1 MPLIDIGI
9 TNGEYWKGSGK
20 GGGQIG
26 KWVYIVFVVIFG
38 LLGLDH
44 LLLRSPVTF
53 VLKLLT
59 MIPFLGFWYFYDI
72 AQLGEWDL
80 IKKDGIGIPFYGP
93 LGIGKGIFINEDS
106 SNLSSPDIPKPWM
119 FMGYVLLTLTFAVF
133 PLNKMLIG
141 DYTGAAAQL
150 LMYFPGMLFFGIG
163 VFLAVGWGFYD
174 IYRVLFDTR
183 NLFEKGVARI
193 PPATWWPFSMNPYA
207 KKGTMG
213 PKKDDP
219 EATSIVGAAIDATKQ
234 VITATRDATK
244 QVITGTR
251 DATKQVI
258 NATGNV
264 TAAAIDATKSV
275 TVDVVKSGAE
285 TLQGVT
291 KEAGQTSEQI
301 IHTGTTIA
309 KTVENVAKKSGEAT
323 VKLVGLIPKIK
334 TALDSQKGGGIISQS
349 EPSSSSVIILFSV
362 ALLAASG
369 YVMYTFR
376 KTAGGTRN
384 DREDDSPP
392 DPNTVRRPS

>member
-1 MPLIDIGI
+1 
-9 TNGEYWKGSGK
+9 
-20 GGGQIG
+20 
-26 KWVYIVFVVIFG
+26 
-38 LLGLDH
+38 
-44 LLLRSPVTF
+44 
-53 VLKLLT
+53 
-59 MIPFLGFWYFYDI
+59 
-72 AQLGEWDL
+72 
-80 IKKDGIGIPFYGP
+80 
-93 LGIGKGIFINEDS
+93 
-106 SNLSSPDIPKPWM
+106 
-119 FMGYVLLTLTFAVF
+119 
-133 PLNKMLIG
+133 
-141 DYTGAAAQL
+141 
-150 LMYFPGMLFFGIG
+150 
-163 VFLAVGWGFYD
+163 
-174 IYRVLFDTR
+174 
-183 NLFEKGVARI
+183 
-193 PPATWWPFSMNPYA
+193 MNQYA

-219 EATSIVGAAIDATKQ
+219 EATSIVGAAIDATKE
-234 VITATRDATK
+234 VITA
-244 QVITGTR
+244 TR

-309 KTVENVAKKSGEAT
+309 KTAENVAKKSGEAT

-334 TALDSQKGGGIISQS
+334 TALDSQKGGGIINHA
-349 EPSSSSVIILFSV
+349 EPSSSSVIVLFSV

-376 KTAGGTRN
+376 KTVGGTRN